1 MPELNQFLSWTA
13 RRFARLGVMHLL
25 RDDVRM
31 VKELSFGLDGRP
43 DAGERTPSGPRVAR
57 EVPHL
62 ERVRERSGAH
72 RTL

>member
-1 MPELNQFLSWTA
+1 
-13 RRFARLGVMHLL
+13 MHLL